1 MLARCDRIN
10 RCLARENA
18 DLRVIGFYRHTG
30 NLVLKTTRLQL
41 TQAAQIL
48 SQITVASIK
57 WTMTGQN
64 SLRIRPRAASFALCR
79 AISAITTAKRN
90 ESKATEDLSQKP
102 FELDLRALCSV

>member
-41 TQAAQIL
+41 KGAQIL
-48 SQITVASIK
+48 SEADGGTWMAVSE
-57 WTMTGQN
+57 
-64 SLRIRPRAASFALCR
+64 AARRKKVREVRKLQAPE
-79 AISAITTAKRN
+79 AKRRTVDARSCICDD
-90 ESKATEDLSQKP
+90 ET
-102 FELDLRALCSV
+102 